1 MALKITKDTTFKA
14 TVTFLQ
20 DGSAK
25 EVTFRLPRPK
35 DFYTSRDGNTSHES
49 MMTICNMALPFE
61 EAVMVTDEAGQAVP
75 ITSLKALYELDITF
89 TIDDVVAKWKKAN
102 EDAAKAK
109 EALVKKSKSAGNS
122 TQKVI
127 QDSPLAD

>member
-20 DGSAK
+20 DGSTK

-61 EAVMVTDEAGQAVP
+61 EPVMVTDETGNAVP
-75 ITSLKALYELDITF
+75 ISSLKTLYELDITF
-89 TIDDVVAKWKKAN
+89 TIDDIMTKWKKAN
-102 EDAAKAK
+102 EQAVKDK
-109 EALVKKSKSAGNS
+109 EELVKKSKSAGSS
-122 TQKVI
+122 TQKAT
-127 QDSPLAD
+127 QDSPLAN